1 MAYLEMPRMLR
12 LSDGSAVDPAMI
24 HVAYGVP
31 GKGVVIRNEYN
42 KLINFIKQPLPEHQD
57 IIVENITLV
66 QEQGDKWEQPDWRVL
81 LNKATKQAAK
91 TAA

>member
-31 GKGVVIRNEYN
+31 GKGVVLKNEYN
-42 KLINFIKQPLPEHQD
+42 KLLEYLKYSLPEHQK
-57 IIVENITLV
+57 IIVDNINLV
-66 QEQGDKWEQPDWRVL
+66 QSQGEDWLQPDWGVL
-81 LNKATKQAAK
+81 LAKAPKQAAK
-91 TAA
+91 TVV